1 MSGWRFPRLVIA
13 GVHSGAGKT
22 TFTCAILAALRQ
34 RGLRVA
40 AFKAGPDYIDPT
52 YLRLAAGAACR
63 NLDPWMLPPDV
74 VQLLFQ
80 RAASGSS
87 VAIVEGVM
95 GLYDGRGAGG
105 ASGEGEDEGSTA
117 HLAKLLDAPVLL
129 VVSAAAASRT
139 VAAVVLGCQHF
150 DPQVRLAGVL
160 LSGIAS
166 PRHLELVAGPITR
179 ATGLPVLGYLPTRP
193 ELALPERHLGLVP
206 ALEQGVGSDFF
217 ARLAAQ
223 AAETIDLDRVLA
235 IAHDAPP
242 FPAPGPH
249 EVLLPAAAQGAA
261 RERVRIALALDDAF
275 HFYYEDGLD
284 LLRDAGAEL
293 VPFSPLRDETLPD
306 GVQGIYLGGG
316 FPEVFA
322 AELTANRAM
331 RGAIRKAACG
341 GLPIYA
347 ECGGLM
353 YLGRGIV
360 DERGRRQT
368 MAGVLPC
375 WSVMGQPRVTLG
387 YRVARARRASL
398 LLPAGKTVRGHEFHW
413 SVLDRAIDAATAAY
427 DLESASGQPAGIEG
441 YVAGPR
447 DNVLASYVHLHFGA
461 DLALAPA
468 FVRACRN
475 APPFVAR

>member
-1 MSGWRFPRLVIA
+1 MSTQQLPRLVIA
-13 GVHSGAGKT
+13 GVHSGSGKT

-63 NLDPWMLPPDV
+63 NLDTWMLPPDV
-74 VQLLFQ
+74 VRLLFR
-80 RAASGSS
+80 RAAADAGLG
-87 VAIVEGVM
+87 IVEGVM

-105 ASGEGEDEGSTA
+105 ASDEGEDEGSTA

-129 VVSAAAASRT
+129 VVDAAASSRT
-139 VAAVVLGCQHF
+139 AAAVVLGCQQF

-179 ATGLPVLGYLPTRP
+179 ATGLPVLGYLPRRP
-193 ELALPERHLGLVP
+193 EFSLPERHLGLIP
-206 ALEQGVGSDFF
+206 ALEQGADEAFF
-217 ARLAAQ
+217 TRLAAQ

-235 IAHDAPP
+235 IAQDAPP
-242 FPAPGPH
+242 FPASEPPATLLSAAGPD
-249 EVLLPAAAQGAA
+249 GA

-284 LLRDAGAEL
+284 LLRDSGAEL
-293 VPFSPLRDETLPD
+293 VPFSPLRDEALPD

-322 AELTANRAM
+322 SELSANYALHS
-331 RGAIRKAACG
+331 AIRAAVHR

-353 YLGRGIV
+353 YLGRGII
-360 DERGRRQT
+360 DEHGRRYP
-368 MAGVLPC
+368 MASILPC

-413 SVLDRAIDAATAAY
+413 SVLDRAVDAAAAAY
-427 DLESASGQPAGIEG
+427 DLESASGQPAGVEG

-461 DLALAPA
+461 DPTLAPA
-468 FVRACRN
+468 FVRACQS
-475 APPFVAR
+475 APLLAAG